1 MCDLTFNLPSIIM
14 IQRKAMYVVQQINL
28 MDNQKT
34 YIMHLFV
41 LYEEDVLT
49 NLRKII
55 VLKLGM
61 KYSVI

>member
-1 MCDLTFNLPSIIM
+1 M